1 MLSIF
6 IPAFNAEKFL
16 ADTIDSLLSQRLSE
30 YEIVICDDGSTDGT
44 ARIASAYS
52 DLNPHIRYIQQ
63 SRMGAA
69 AARNAAFSISLG
81 RWVIYFDADDLIKPG
96 SLAAMMQKAQL
107 YPEEIVFCRWSKF
120 IGNPA
125 VLTRGPMLFTSDLPG
140 DLWLERVFCRD
151 YPTYPGCFI
160 LPRRLVERY
169 GGWNEELSF
178 QDDMEFYARI
188 VSRTRTMRY
197 CGEALFFCYRDG
209 VPGSLSKTSGRRSSK
224 SQWQA
229 TNLAVQHLL
238 NASNTSSA
246 RSAGARQLMLVS
258 YAQFLAA
265 LDISK
270 KAEALAQKLASQ
282 LALAS
287 LDTQAS
293 TTMRRVLQIITWM
306 AGFAVK
312 SHALIR
318 GFIS

>member
-1 MLSIF
+1 
-6 IPAFNAEKFL
+6 
-16 ADTIDSLLSQRLSE
+16 
-30 YEIVICDDGSTDGT
+30 
-44 ARIASAYS
+44 
-52 DLNPHIRYIQQ
+52 
-63 SRMGAA
+63 
-69 AARNAAFSISLG
+69 
-81 RWVIYFDADDLIKPG
+81 
-96 SLAAMMQKAQL
+96 MMQKAQL

-160 LPRRLVERY
+160 LPRRLVEQY

-197 CGEALFFCYRDG
+197 CGEALFCYRDG
-209 VPGSLSKTSGRRSSK
+209 VPGSLSKTSGRRSSE

-265 LDISK
+265 PDISK
-270 KAEALAQKLASQ
+270 KAEALAQKLASG
-282 LALAS
+282 LLWRPW
-287 LDTQAS
+287 LPGGI
-293 TTMRRVLQIITWM
+293 MRRVLQMTLGWRL
-306 AGFAVK
+306 AVK